1 MFVSGRKDVVGF
13 EQRIGCISATDNNRQ
28 NDQTEPTHDGVLLA
42 KPEERRQGYVN
53 AGADTRMD
61 HSVDVQ
67 HTVNCFGGGG
77 QKFAQKKHRGVWGFW
92 ETFAVRNVPV
102 SRRLVRGQFV
112 RGCSPW
118 FSQPDQS

>member
-13 EQRIGCISATDNNRQ
+13 EQRIGCISATDSNRQ

-67 HTVNCFGGGG
+67 HTVNCFGGGPEVC
-77 QKFAQKKHRGVWGFW
+77 AKKNTEASGGSGKHLRYGRFRSVGGW
-92 ETFAVRNVPV
+92 
-102 SRRLVRGQFV
+102 
-112 RGCSPW
+112 
-118 FSQPDQS
+118 